1 MALDDYNPAESLDA
15 YFPDRTEKRTARL
28 WVTEKLLADLAEL
41 GLVTYFKGGGSNPTS
56 LSGYSTSKLWLQVSA
71 GVTTASGVVRAYNG
85 SGDATLVA
93 SWPELDQDGFRR
105 HLSVYSRA
113 EVDALVQ
120 DGVATPLGVLKYKG
134 TWNASTNVT
143 TPVTGSPGSLAS
155 GVGTEGDFW
164 RVSTAGTTSINSVA
178 SWEVGDELY
187 YGGGVWNKLGAS
199 GGTSSTSIT
208 LPSASADTRIT
219 KLGIVN
225 GGSNKYQVA
234 ATSDGR
240 VLVWGDTAS
249 FAFNAVGDRY
259 AAYELP
265 VPWAS
270 SASVEA
276 IYCGLNYIL
285 VQTDESTGNLYHI
298 GSSANGQG
306 GNGSTSAVTTLTKIT
321 QFSTDG
327 VKIASV
333 KTEANRGNTEAF
345 WFAIT
350 TAGTVYSCGYSGA
363 QHVMGYN
370 STTNLSTPRKMTE
383 SDGTTY
389 LANIDSI
396 SCDTAYAPVWA
407 HTTANK
413 AIRWGAGTD
422 GAHGNNSTSE
432 LTWPTYLETSVG
444 SGVQR
449 TDVAQIVVAGS
460 SVSTARAV
468 SWIRTTAGK
477 IEVSGSRYYGN
488 GDGASLT
495 SAAVNT
501 FQTASG
507 TIAAL
512 TVSSLYAG
520 GGETYACLAITSTGT
535 GYLCGYMGNA
545 LLGAGSTTN
554 LNVFT
559 VLSGL
564 PSSFSGALTSAV
576 IAGGATFTAIILEA
590 TISGAKSLA
599 SIGYD
604 VYYNTAKAAAST
616 SAGSQT
622 WGLVRGE
629 RGTITS
635 WQVIGTHQEY
645 GLVVLNSDGEARA
658 AGPSDQGQSGV
669 QPGQTSAIDIL
680 QPVRTG
686 LPRLVKPPT
695 DRGSYSALTSYSYND
710 IVALSGSTWLYIN
723 GTPSTGNSPPSLPTE
738 SNTYWRLFARGF
750 PQTSTIVFVFDG
762 GGIPLQ
768 AGRREDMPLP
778 FAGSIVGWTL
788 VADQVGSLVIDL
800 QKDVYAN
807 YPPDSSDSIA
817 GSSLPTLTSAAKA
830 QLESVSGWSTTIT
843 SGDVLSAVIQSASAV
858 TRATLSITVTRG
870 T

>member
-1 MALDDYNPAESLDA
+1 MALDDYNPEDALDA

-28 WVTEKLLADLAEL
+28 WVREKLLADLADL
-41 GLVTYFKGGGSNPTS
+41 GIVTYFKGGGSNPTT
-56 LSGYSTSKLWLQVSA
+56 LTGYASTKLWLQVDA
-71 GVTTASGVVRAYNG
+71 GITTAAGVVRAYDG
-85 SGDATLVA
+85 SGDTALVA
-93 SWPELDQDGFRR
+93 SWPALDLAGLRK
-105 HLSVYSRA
+105 HLSVYSKT

-120 DGVATPLGVLKYKG
+120 SGVAAPAGVLKYKG
-134 TWNASTNVT
+134 TWNAATNTT

-155 GVGTEGDFW
+155 NVGTEGDFW
-164 RVSTAGTTSINSVA
+164 RVNTAGTTSINSVA
-178 SWEVGDELY
+178 SWAAGDELY
-187 YGGGVWNKLGAS
+187 FGGGVWNKLGAS
-199 GGTSSTSIT
+199 EASTSIT

-219 KLGIVN
+219 KIGTVN
-225 GGSNKYQVA
+225 GGSSKYQVA
-234 ATSDGR
+234 ATADGR
-240 VLVWGDTAS
+240 VLVWGDTAN

-270 SASVEA
+270 TASVEA

-298 GSSANGQG
+298 GSSVHGQG
-306 GNGSTSAVTTLTKIT
+306 GNGGTSAVTTLTKIA
-321 QFSTDG
+321 QFATDN
-327 VKIASV
+327 VRIASV

-350 TAGTVYSCGYSGA
+350 TAGNVYSCGYSGA

-389 LANIDSI
+389 LASVDAI

-422 GAHGNNSTSE
+422 GAHGNNSTSA

-444 SGVQR
+444 SGVSR
-449 TDVAQIVVAGS
+449 TDVAQIAVTGS

-468 SWIRTTAGK
+468 SWLLTTAGK
-477 IEVSGSRYYGN
+477 IEASGSRFYGN
-488 GDGASLT
+488 GDGATLAT
-495 SAAVNT
+495 SATNT

-507 TIAAL
+507 AIAAL
-512 TVSSLYAG
+512 TVSSINAG
-520 GGETYACLAITSTGT
+520 GGETYACIAITSTGT
-535 GYLCGYMGNA
+535 GYICGYMGTA
-545 LLGAGSTTN
+545 LRGDGSTTD

-559 VLSGL
+559 LFSSL
-564 PSSFSGALTSAV
+564 PSSFSGALTGAKV
-576 IAGGATFTAIILEA
+576 AGGATFTAAFLEA
-590 TISGAKSLA
+590 TIGGAKSLA

-604 VYYNTAKAAAST
+604 VYYNTAKATAST

-622 WGLVRGE
+622 WGLVKGA
-629 RGTITS
+629 RGTLAS
-635 WQVIGTHQEY
+635 WCVFGTHQEY
-645 GLVVLNSDGEARA
+645 GIAVLNSDGEIRT

-695 DRGSYSALTSYSYND
+695 DRGAYSSLTSYSYND
-710 IVALSGSTWLYIN
+710 IVALAGSTWIYTN
-723 GTPSTGNSPPSLPTE
+723 GASSAGNSPPTLPTE

-750 PQTSTIVFVFDG
+750 PETSTIVFEFDG
-762 GGIPLQ
+762 GGVPLV
-768 AGRREDMPLP
+768 AGRVASVPIT
-778 FAGSIVGWTL
+778 FTGTVQSWTL
-788 VADQVGSLVIDL
+788 IADQTGAIVVDL
-800 QKDVYAN
+800 WKDTYAN
-807 YPPDSSDSIA
+807 YPPTIA
-817 GSSLPTLTSAAKA
+817 DTITASLPPTLSSASKNTSSTLT
-830 QLESVSGWSTTIT
+830 GWTT
-843 SGDVLSAVIQSASAV
+843 SLSPGDVLSASISSASTV
-858 TRATLSITVTRG
+858 TRATLALSVTRG
-870 T
+870 A